1 MKDYV
6 NQAAPKQENKI
17 VTMIFFSIAMFGMFM
32 FLGVVTIATVSTA
45 SDNTVNAG
53 IAGAVMFVIGTIAGW
68 NRKT

>member
-17 VTMIFFSIAMFGMFM
+17 VTMLFFSVAMFGMFM
-32 FLGVVTIATVSTA
+32 FLGVATIAATSTA
-45 SDNTVNAG
+45 SDITVNAG
-53 IAGAVMFVIGTIAGW
+53 IAGAVMFVMGTIAGW